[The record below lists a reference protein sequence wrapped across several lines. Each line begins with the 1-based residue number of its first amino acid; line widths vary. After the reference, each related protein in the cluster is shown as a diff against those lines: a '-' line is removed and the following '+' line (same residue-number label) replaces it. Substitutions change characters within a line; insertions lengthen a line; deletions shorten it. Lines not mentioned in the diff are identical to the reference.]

1 LKVIIIHDR
10 RSPSMIMAMT
20 LCPQQSTRI
29 LLPIEMEVAA
39 GGARC
44 EYRER
49 RRHGRM
55 SA

>member
-1 LKVIIIHDR
+1 
-10 RSPSMIMAMT
+10 MIDAAHPWLTT

-49 RRHGRM
+49 RRHRRIL
-55 SA
+55 